1 MLVGG
6 VVVVVVEVSDVEAQL
21 PGGDHEREVPF
32 AGEKGYR
39 TCIRTEFR
47 KIAASMPDQQ
57 GRFFVTVNHTRI
69 GMGSGAGD
77 VRKTARAYVL
87 QHCLG
92 WVSGMRKPCV
102 LQHSVG
108 LGVPGACP
116 DVARAVFCSICL
128 GLGAGD
134 KRKPCVCTFC

>member
-1 MLVGG
+1 M
-6 VVVVVVEVSDVEAQL
+6 
-21 PGGDHEREVPF
+21 
-32 AGEKGYR
+32 
-39 TCIRTEFR
+39 
-47 KIAASMPDQQ
+47 
-57 GRFFVTVNHTRI
+57 TVHHTRI
-69 GMGSGAGD
+69 GMGSDAGD
-77 VRKTARAYVL
+77 DRKTARAYVL
-87 QHCLG
+87 HHCLG

-134 KRKPCVCTFC
+134 VRKPCVLQHFVGLGVPGACQGLGVPGACQKCSQGCVSCSMCLGSGAGVCENHLFCCILLDWVCPGHAKM

>member
-1 MLVGG
+1 MIVGG

-47 KIAASMPDQQ
+47 KIAASTPDQQ

-77 VRKTARAYVL
+77 VRNTTRAYSSS
-87 QHCLG
+87 
-92 WVSGMRKPCV
+92 W
-102 LQHSVG
+102 G
-108 LGVPGACP
+108 LAC
-116 DVARAVFCSICL
+116 
-128 GLGAGD
+128 
-134 KRKPCVCTFC
+134 